1 MTLPDSRLV
10 PNATWLAGIFAGLIA
25 LAFPLLY
32 FSLSY
37 QYQSASM
44 QTEVEFNAANITHL
58 INANP
63 ELWQFEEH
71 RLVSLL
77 TDQASTTL
85 PESRRIVD
93 TKGRLIAQSQEK
105 LIPPYLSRSAD
116 LLDSGSIV
124 GRVEVIRSLSPLLL
138 DTAMAG
144 LLGLLLGGVT
154 FMVFRTYPVRAL
166 KRALNTLANE
176 KERAEVTLH
185 SIGDAVITTNANGC
199 IEYLNPVA
207 EQLTGWSNAA
217 AHGQP
222 SSQVF
227 NIINENTGELLDN
240 PAEKAVRENRIVPAT
255 NHAGLIKRNG
265 KIIPIEDSA
274 APICNSHG
282 QIIGAVLVF
291 HDVSHARAMAIKLS
305 HQASHDA
312 LTGLLNRHAFE
323 TRLQQV
329 LENAARENSY
339 HTLCYMDLD
348 QFKIVN
354 DTCGHT
360 AGDELLRQL
369 SAELRA
375 QVRGSDILARL
386 GGDEFGLLLEGCS
399 MNMSDIIV
407 GKLLQAVRDFRFN
420 WQEQTFSV
428 GVSIGVVSVHAKCG
442 GLMEIMR
449 AADSACYTAKDR
461 GRNRIY
467 VYQPDDH
474 EVALRRSEMQW
485 VSRITKAID
494 EDRFRL
500 YFQTIRP
507 IISGAQGAHY
517 EILLRMLDEDGKI
530 ISPAS
535 FIPAAERYGLMPAID
550 RWVIQNTF
558 AKLGRLY
565 RGGTKQL
572 LHTCSINLSGT
583 SWANE
588 DLVGFIC
595 EMAAQYRVPARVI
608 CFELTETAAIT
619 HLSKAIAFIREL
631 KSVGFR
637 FSLDDFG
644 SGVSSFGY
652 LKQLPVDYLKIDG
665 GFVRNMIDDKI
676 DLAMVETINNIG
688 HIMGIKTIAEFVENE
703 AILEKLTHMGVDN
716 AQGYAIAKPLPLDDI
731 IVGAP
736 AVTLPQEL
744 SASLMAVH

>member
-1 MTLPDSRLV
+1 
-10 PNATWLAGIFAGLIA
+10 
-25 LAFPLLY
+25 
-32 FSLSY
+32 
-37 QYQSASM
+37 
-44 QTEVEFNAANITHL
+44 
-58 INANP
+58 
-63 ELWQFEEH
+63 
-71 RLVSLL
+71 
-77 TDQASTTL
+77 
-85 PESRRIVD
+85 
-93 TKGRLIAQSQEK
+93 
-105 LIPPYLSRSAD
+105 
-116 LLDSGSIV
+116 
-124 GRVEVIRSLSPLLL
+124 
-138 DTAMAG
+138 
-144 LLGLLLGGVT
+144 
-154 FMVFRTYPVRAL
+154 
-166 KRALNTLANE
+166 
-176 KERAEVTLH
+176 
-185 SIGDAVITTNANGC
+185 
-199 IEYLNPVA
+199 
-207 EQLTGWSNAA
+207 
-217 AHGQP
+217 
-222 SSQVF
+222 
-227 NIINENTGELLDN
+227 
-240 PAEKAVRENRIVPAT
+240 
-255 NHAGLIKRNG
+255 
-265 KIIPIEDSA
+265 
-274 APICNSHG
+274 
-282 QIIGAVLVF
+282 
-291 HDVSHARAMAIKLS
+291 MAIKLS
-305 HQASHDA
+305 HQASHDT

-329 LENAARENSY
+329 IENAARENSS

-369 SAELRA
+369 AAELRA

-399 MNMSDIIV
+399 MDMSDIIV
-407 GKLLQAVRDFRFN
+407 GKLLQTVRDFRFN

-428 GVSIGVVSVHAKCG
+428 GVSIGVVSVHAECG

-461 GRNRIY
+461 GRNRVY

-474 EVALRRSEMQW
+474 EVALRRGEMQW

-500 YFQTIRP
+500 YYQTIQP
-507 IISGAQGAHY
+507 IIPGAQGAHY

-558 AKLGRLY
+558 AKLGALY
-565 RGGTKQL
+565 RGDTKQL

-595 EMAAQYRVPARVI
+595 EMAGQYRVPARVI

-716 AQGYAIAKPLPLDDI
+716 AQGYAIAKQLPLDDI
-731 IVGAP
+731 IIGAS

-744 SASLMAVH
+744 SASLMTAH

>member
-1 MTLPDSRLV
+1 MFQSDSRLIL
-10 PNATWLAGIFAGLIA
+10 NATWLAGILAGLIA
-25 LAFPLLY
+25 LTIPLLY
-32 FSLSY
+32 FGLSY
-37 QYQSASM
+37 EHQVTSM
-44 QTEVEFNAANITHL
+44 QAEAEFRASNITRT

-71 RLVSLL
+71 RLQGQL
-77 TDQASTTL
+77 TKQ
-85 PESRRIVD
+85 PESDSPEWRRIVN
-93 TKGRLIAQSQEK
+93 TQGELIAQTLNK
-105 LIPPYLSRSAD
+105 FDTPYFIRSAN
-116 LLDSGSIV
+116 LLDSGTVV
-124 GRVEVIRSLSPLLL
+124 GHIEIIHPLSPLLFK
-138 DTAMAG
+138 TAIAG
-144 LLGLLLGGVT
+144 LLGLLLGGMA
-154 FMVFRTYPVRAL
+154 FMIFRTYPLRAL
-166 KRALNTLANE
+166 KRVLGTLANE

-185 SIGDAVITTNANGC
+185 SIGDAVITTNAYGD

-207 EQLTGWSNAA
+207 EQLTGWTVAT

-222 SSQVF
+222 SAQIF
-227 NIINENTGELLDN
+227 NIINEHTGEPLDN
-240 PAEKAVRENRIVPAT
+240 PAEIAIKENRIVSASGHT
-255 NHAGLIKRNG
+255 GLIKRNG

-274 APICNSHG
+274 APICDSHG
-282 QIIGAVLVF
+282 KTIGAVLVF

-323 TRLQQV
+323 TRLQQ
-329 LENAARENSY
+329 LLDNTKRENSY

-354 DTCGHT
+354 DTCGHA

-369 SAELRA
+369 SVELRA

-386 GGDEFGLLLEGCS
+386 GGDEFGLLLEGCGKD
-399 MNMSDIIV
+399 MSELIV
-407 GKLLQAVRDFRFN
+407 GKLLQTTRDFRFR

-428 GVSIGVVSVHAKCG
+428 GVSIGVVSVHAECG
-442 GLMEIMR
+442 GLVEIMR
-449 AADSACYTAKDR
+449 AADSACYAAKDG

-467 VYQPDDH
+467 VYQPNDH
-474 EVALRRSEMQW
+474 EVALRRGEMQW

-494 EDRFRL
+494 EDRLRL
-500 YFQTIRP
+500 YYQTIQP
-507 IISGAQGAHY
+507 IIPDTHGAHY
-517 EILLRMLDEDGKI
+517 EILLRMLDEDGNI
-530 ISPAS
+530 VSPAS

-550 RWVIQNTF
+550 RWVIENTF
-558 AKLGRLY
+558 IKLGKLY
-565 RGGTKQL
+565 RGESKQL

-595 EMAAQYRVPARVI
+595 EMAGRYRVPARLI
-608 CFELTETAAIT
+608 CFEITETAAIT

-676 DLAMVETINNIG
+676 DHAMVETINNIG
-688 HIMGIKTIAEFVENE
+688 HIMGIKTIAEFVESE
-703 AILEKLTHMGVDN
+703 TILERLTTMGVDN
-716 AQGYAIAKPLPLDDI
+716 AQGYAIAKPRPLDEI
-731 IVGAP
+731 ITGVP
-736 AVTLPQEL
+736 TEIHTQEFTSVAL
-744 SASLMAVH
+744 ASH

>member
-1 MTLPDSRLV
+1 MTQSDSRLIL
-10 PNATWLAGIFAGLIA
+10 NATWLAAILAGLIA
-25 LAFPLLY
+25 LTIPLLF

-37 QYQSASM
+37 QHQTASM
-44 QTEVEFNAANITHL
+44 QAEAEFSASNISST

-71 RLVSLL
+71 RLRGLL
-77 TDQASTTL
+77 SKQNTKDS
-85 PESRRIVD
+85 PDWRRI
-93 TKGRLIAQSQEK
+93 TSNKGVLIAQNSHQFDT
-105 LIPPYLSRSAD
+105 PYVARTAS
-116 LLDSGSIV
+116 LLDSGTVV
-124 GRVEVIRSLSPLLL
+124 GHIEIIRPLSPLLFK
-138 DTAMAG
+138 TAIAG
-144 LLGLLLGGVT
+144 LLGLLLGT
-154 FMVFRTYPVRAL
+154 MAFMIFRTYPLRAL
-166 KRALNTLANE
+166 KRTIDKLANE
-176 KERAEVTLH
+176 KERAEVTLY
-185 SIGDAVITTNANGC
+185 SIGDAVITTNAHGH
-199 IEYLNPVA
+199 IESLNPVA
-207 EQLTGWSNAA
+207 EQLTGWTNAT

-222 SSQVF
+222 SAEIF
-227 NIINENTGELLDN
+227 NIINEHTGEQMDN
-240 PAEKAVRENRIVPAT
+240 PTEIAIRENRVVSAT
-255 NHAGLIKRNG
+255 SHAGLIKRNG

-274 APICNSHG
+274 APISDRHG
-282 QIIGAVLVF
+282 KIIGAVLVF
-291 HDVSHARAMAIKLS
+291 HDVSYARAMAIKLS
-305 HQASHDA
+305 HQANHDA

-329 LENAARENSY
+329 LDNTKRENSY

-354 DTCGHT
+354 DTCGHS

-369 SAELRA
+369 SVELRA

-386 GGDEFGLLLEGCS
+386 GGDEFGLLLEGCGKD
-399 MNMSDIIV
+399 MSELIV
-407 GKLLQAVRDFRFN
+407 GKLLQTVRDFRFR
-420 WQEQTFSV
+420 WQEQSFSV
-428 GVSIGVVSVHAKCG
+428 GVSIGVVSVHAECG
-442 GLMEIMR
+442 GLVEIMR
-449 AADSACYTAKDR
+449 AADSACYAAKDR

-467 VYQPDDH
+467 VYQPNDH
-474 EVALRRSEMQW
+474 EVALRRGEMQW

-494 EDRFRL
+494 EDRLRL
-500 YFQTIRP
+500 YYQTIQP
-507 IISGAQGAHY
+507 ITPGTQGAHY
-517 EILLRMLDEDGKI
+517 EILLRMLDEDGNI
-530 ISPAS
+530 VLPAS

-550 RWVIQNTF
+550 RWVVENTF
-558 AKLGRLY
+558 IKLGKLY
-565 RGGTKQL
+565 RGEKKQL

-595 EMAAQYRVPARVI
+595 EMAAHYQVPARLI

-676 DLAMVETINNIG
+676 DHAMVETINNIG
-688 HIMGIKTIAEFVENE
+688 HIMGIKTIAEFVESD
-703 AILEKLTHMGVDN
+703 AILERLTTMGVDN
-716 AQGYAIAKPLPLDDI
+716 AQGYAIAKPRPLDDI
-731 IVGAP
+731 IITAP
-736 AVTLPQEL
+736 ADVHSQEFTPITV
-744 SASLMAVH
+744 ASR